1 MVVFPLGF
9 PGFYNLYKWS
19 CYGAPYFSP
28 FRKHIQ
34 VERPGAFIG
43 RTLQCLE
50 DVAFRKGKSETS
62 MRGVGETQVARAE
75 GRDGRRQRNESVFQ
89 KPGSG
94 WAAGGWLFLMLRDYI
109 YYVGNYVGIFWD
121 SCTPCIGRIPMN
133 ELI

>member
-9 PGFYNLYKWS
+9 PGF
-19 CYGAPYFSP
+19 FSP
-28 FRKHIQ
+28 TSGAAMVPPTSHRFGNHPQ

-75 GRDGRRQRNESVFQ
+75 GKGKRQSHECFKSLV
-89 KPGSG
+89 
-94 WAAGGWLFLMLRDYI
+94 L
-109 YYVGNYVGIFWD
+109 VGLLVVGYF
-121 SCTPCIGRIPMN
+121 
-133 ELI
+133 

>member
-9 PGFYNLYKWS
+9 PGFITSTSGAWS
-19 CYGAPYFSP
+19 YGAPYFSP
-28 FRKHIQ
+28 FRKHPQ

-62 MRGVGETQVARAE
+62 MRGVGETKVARAE

-89 KPGSG
+89 KA
-94 WAAGGWLFLMLRDYI
+94 WFWLGGWLAI
-109 YYVGNYVGIFWD
+109 
-121 SCTPCIGRIPMN
+121 
-133 ELI
+133 